1 MRTPY
6 FGVFTVKIFWVFR
19 LDQAPKNRSSS
30 IPVSGR
36 GPRAYPLGSPP
47 PGRAAQ
53 CCEAF
58 KAEVSFCRCLFW
70 LFSFQGAPGIS
81 KAGCRDRRVFS
92 DLLDTVLLD
101 GCPGSLRASTAVCI
115 RLWIVGIAL
124 RFPTSCPGLS
134 IQYRFIAPRTFEI
147 LRLIMRMQ

>member
-1 MRTPY
+1 MACFGGFLPY
-6 FGVFTVKIFWVFR
+6 FWGQFAKKARHIGKNEDAIFWRVHGKDFWGFR

-58 KAEVSFCRCLFW
+58 KAEVSFFRCPFW
-70 LFSFQGAPGIS
+70 LFSFQGVPGIS

-101 GCPGSLRASTAVCI
+101 GCPGFFEHPLPYASGFGSLV
-115 RLWIVGIAL
+115 L
-124 RFPTSCPGLS
+124 P
-134 IQYRFIAPRTFEI
+134 
-147 LRLIMRMQ
+147 